1 MMTHEVLLL
10 NQKCAHILSL
20 YDAKSGEE
28 LKHIRLP
35 DYPHEFV
42 VDSQDKY
49 AFVGHYGVLGA
60 DSIGEQGG
68 CSVFVV
74 DLDTFELVNT
84 LSTWPYYRI
93 HGLGIDDQDR
103 LYAMSE
109 GHNTLLL
116 FNDPLNT
123 TAPDLAVSSGGY
135 KTHLFALTRKGD
147 WAYGVNLLSNTVTK
161 LKPHDATFT
170 PVAMIP
176 GRKPEGNVLSSDERK
191 LFISNR
197 DDDTIVSIDTETM
210 EVTKCSPT
218 GRDPNRIYA
227 DPLNR
232 LITTNYGE
240 SSLSVFDQELNAL
253 GLIELDSIPIAM
265 SFHPDG
271 QHAFISMKGDKIAM
285 LHLESGRVVK
295 SFATRA
301 EPDVSKLIVRN

>member
-1 MMTHEVLLL
+1 MASEYLLL
-10 NQKCAHILSL
+10 NQKCAHTLSL
-20 YDAKSGEE
+20 YDVQSGEE

-42 VDSQDKY
+42 VDSQGKY
-49 AFVGHYGVLGA
+49 AFVGHYGILGA
-60 DSIGEQGG
+60 DCIGDPGG
-68 CSVFVV
+68 CSVFVI
-74 DLDTFELVNT
+74 DLNTFELVNT

-116 FNDPLNT
+116 FNDPLTAT
-123 TAPDLAVSSGGY
+123 TPNLAVSSGGY

-147 WAYGVNLLSNTVTK
+147 WAYGVNLLSNTITK
-161 LKPHDATFT
+161 FKPHDATFT
-170 PVAMIP
+170 PIAMIP
-176 GRKPEGNVLSSDERK
+176 GRRPEGNALSADERT

-197 DDDTIVSIDTETM
+197 DDDTIVAIDTQSMTVEKSAT
-210 EVTKCSPT
+210 T
-218 GRDPNRIYA
+218 GRDPNRIYS

-240 SSLSVFDQELNAL
+240 SSLSLFDQELNSL
-253 GLIELDSIPIAM
+253 ELIELDNIPIAM

-271 QHAFISMKGDKIAM
+271 QHAFVSMKGDTIAV
-285 LHLESGRVVK
+285 LHLESGRVVD
-295 SFATRA
+295 SFACRA
-301 EPDVSKLIVRN
+301 EPDVSQLLVRN